1 MAICCL
7 SSDYEFPV
15 VLSSVFSACSE
26 LAEARFALKPDTR
39 VLAES
44 SLRLFESLRLL
55 ESHFGVDVV
64 TPPEQLTLLY
74 NSIFDKFDCDA
85 PIYRQREFFPR
96 LSLQDPSF
104 YRQDPSCQRLP
115 LQDPSCHRQD
125 LICQRLPLQ
134 DSELP
139 PLFLPAANLL

>member
-26 LAEARFALKPDTR
+26 LAEARKPDTR

-74 NSIFDKFDCDA
+74 NSIFDKFDCDESKSA
-85 PIYRQREFFPR
+85 TKIPKAVQRRSIGSE
-96 LSLQDPSF
+96 SF
-104 YRQDPSCQRLP
+104 SHAC
-115 LQDPSCHRQD
+115 
-125 LICQRLPLQ
+125 
-134 DSELP
+134 
-139 PLFLPAANLL
+139 LFKIRASTAKIRAANACLSKIRAATVKI